1 VLQQWFAVGERKILQ
16 AVARSF
22 QKTFPHV
29 RVFPSTEGWGY
40 HVLASLSPLEA
51 VAAEEL
57 AGRFPVKAREDA
69 VEWREEEDVRG
80 QLSRLLS
87 NEIPISQLLSD
98 DPKITIHDDL
108 PFNGYFLIRWLLD
121 GL

>member
-1 VLQQWFAVGERKILQ
+1 MIDLRFLREPVFVGPAIQCVSDGSGILLPWLGSQDSMLVLGL
-16 AVARSF
+16 
-22 QKTFPHV
+22 
-29 RVFPSTEGWGY
+29 
-40 HVLASLSPLEA
+40 PLLCRHFM
-51 VAAEEL
+51 AAK
-57 AGRFPVKAREDA
+57 GS
-69 VEWREEEDVRG
+69 RG

-87 NEIPISQLLSD
+87 NEIPTSQLLSD